1 MNRRKNSGFFGGA
14 FALMLSGAAV
24 KLIGAL
30 FSVPLANLYGADG
43 NDLFISAY
51 YVYAAMYVV
60 SSAGLPTAVSK
71 LVAEA
76 RAQGRGAEVRRLGWV
91 ALGTFLLLGAT
102 LSAGLLLLLDPIC
115 ALVGEGCRLALQ
127 AVAPTILFTCLVSA
141 VRGYFQGLSDMTP
154 TAVSQVIEALGKLV
168 FGLGLARYLTRTGH
182 RLEVVVAGAIGG
194 VTLGTALSALYTLLY
209 ALRHRTK
216 GLPEG
221 GTCRPAGALLRE
233 LLGLAL
239 PITVGAS
246 VSSLSSLADT
256 LLVKLRL
263 RQGCLLTEAAAGFS
277 YGAYGFA
284 VKLFNL
290 PLSLVTAIGI
300 SLIPAISG
308 AQAAG
313 QRERVLSLTESA
325 LRLTGL
331 LAFPC
336 AAGLAAIPG
345 PVLRLLFGSQPAA
358 CGLAEPLLR
367 ELAPAVVLAGLVSV
381 TGPILQSLGRPELPV
396 VSMAAGAVVKLLSS
410 YVLVGLPE
418 VGLRGAPLSSCL
430 CYGVML
436 ALNLCFLAGQGM
448 AVPAGRTF
456 GRTLASAAG
465 MGAFVRLL
473 ERPAARL
480 TGAGRR
486 DEVLAVLLLV
496 SGGAV
501 FYLLLLAAS
510 RALPR
515 EDLKMLPCGEKM
527 IKKLDFRQ
535 KNRK

>member
-1 MNRRKNSGFFGGA
+1 MTRRKSGGFFGGA
-14 FALMLSGAAV
+14 FALMLSGIAV

-43 NDLFISAY
+43 NDIFISAY

-60 SSAGLPTAVSK
+60 SSAGLPAAVSK

-76 RAQGRGAEVRRLGWV
+76 RAQGRGAEVRRIGRV
-91 ALGTFLLLGAT
+91 AFAAFLLLGIA
-102 LSAGLLLLLDPIC
+102 LSTVLLLLLDPIC
-115 ALVGEGCRLALQ
+115 ALVGETCRYALT
-127 AVAPTILFTCLVSA
+127 AVAPTVLFTCLVSA
-141 VRGYFQGLSDMTP
+141 ARGYYQGLSDMTP

-168 FGLGLARYLTRTGH
+168 FGLGLAR
-182 RLEVVVAGAIGG
+182 RLSDSGYPLDVVVAGAMVG
-194 VTLGTALSALYTLLY
+194 VTVGTALSALYALLY
-209 ALRHRTK
+209 ALRHRSH
-216 GLPEG
+216 GLPEDG
-221 GTCRPAGALLRE
+221 PCRPAGTLLRQ
-233 LLGLAL
+233 LLRLAL
-239 PITVGAS
+239 PITAGAS
-246 VSSLSSLADT
+246 VFSISSLADT

-308 AQAAG
+308 AQAVGRRDRA
-313 QRERVLSLTESA
+313 LSLTESA

-336 AAGLAAIPG
+336 AAGLAVIPG

-358 CGLAEPLLR
+358 CALAEPLLR

-381 TGPILQSLGRPELPV
+381 TGPVLQALGRPGLPV
-396 VSMAAGAVVKLLSS
+396 VSMAAGGAVKLLSG

-418 VGLRGAPLSSCL
+418 VGIRGAPLSSCL

-436 ALNLCFLAGQGM
+436 ALNLCFLARQGM
-448 AVPAGRTF
+448 AVPPGRTF
-456 GRTLASAAG
+456 GRTLACAAC
-465 MGAFVRLL
+465 MGAFVLL
-473 ERPAARL
+473 LRTPLARL
-480 TGAGRR
+480 TGGT
-486 DEVLAVLLLV
+486 VLTALLSV
-496 SGGAV
+496 CCGGV
-501 FYLLLLAAS
+501 FYLLLLLAS

-515 EDLKMLPCGEKM
+515 EDLEMLPRGGELV
-527 IKKLDFRQ
+527 KKLEFRR
-535 KNRK
+535 KNGK